1 MVSSGTIKED
11 SNFDVEADVS
21 KIRIALKEGI
31 GQYTAMETTV
41 AQILVQRSNNQRQV
55 IDQQYRSVFNT
66 GICDDLQNEINKGNF
81 LETVKALLSKPI
93 HYDANCL
100 HDAIMNGNESVICE
114 VLCTKTYSEISELLL
129 SYETE
134 FETTIREDLE
144 SYISDHRTLYL
155 AVLESPRDSIDIV
168 DEAQLSHS
176 VNILIEAEQ
185 SKWKMSG
192 SPEVLNLLCH
202 HNFSHLRAAFKEFQ
216 KRENGNME
224 MIESSIRKICE
235 DELTSMFLVMWVKSI
250 KNVAM
255 LYSELLYQSVTSLTA
270 DTARVIRIV
279 TGRSEID
286 LVQIKSYYMMQYNK
300 QLQLAVQQKCGNDTA
315 YSNIITMIIKN

>member
-1 MVSSGTIKED
+1 MVSSGTIKEGT
-11 SNFDVEADVS
+11 NFDVEADVN
-21 KIRIALKEGI
+21 KIRVALKEGS
-31 GQYTAMETTV
+31 GQCHAMENAV
-41 AQILVQRSNNQRQV
+41 SQILVERSNNQRQV
-55 IDQQYRSVFNT
+55 INQQYRCTFNS
-66 GICDDLQNEINKGNF
+66 GICEDLQNEINKGNF

-93 HYDANCL
+93 LYDANCL
-100 HDAIMNGNESVICE
+100 HDAIMDGNESVICE
-114 VLCTKTYSEISELLL
+114 VLCTKTHHETSELL
-129 SYETE
+129 STYEAE
-134 FETTIREDLE
+134 FETTVREDLE
-144 SYISDHRTLYL
+144 SFISDHRSLYL
-155 AVLESPRDSIDIV
+155 AILESPRDSLETV
-168 DEAQLSHS
+168 DEDRLSHS
-176 VNILIEAEQ
+176 VNILIEGEQ
-185 SKWKMSG
+185 CNWKIS
-192 SPEVLNLLCH
+192 SNPDILNLLCQ

-224 MIESSIRKICE
+224 MIESSIKKKCA

-315 YSNIITMIIKN
+315 YSNIIAMIIKN